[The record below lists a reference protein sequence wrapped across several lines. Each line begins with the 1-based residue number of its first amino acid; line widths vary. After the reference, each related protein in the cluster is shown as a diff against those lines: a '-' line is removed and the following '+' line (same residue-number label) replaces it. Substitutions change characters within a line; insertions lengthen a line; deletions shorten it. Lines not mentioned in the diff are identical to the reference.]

1 MIMVSS
7 SILPHVFA
15 YHFCDKSTRTRG
27 LSGKESACNA
37 RAAGSISGGEDP
49 QEKEMATHSSIFAW
63 EIPWRVEPSGL
74 QSIGSPRDRYN
85 SVTEQQQRRIHRIF
99 INFVQ
104 FHVNSATSCEL
115 QLAQLI

>member
-1 MIMVSS
+1 MMIMVSS

-63 EIPWRVEPSGL
+63 EIPWREEPGWLQCMGL
-74 QSIGSPRDRYN
+74 QKSQI
-85 SVTEQQQRRIHRIF
+85 
-99 INFVQ
+99 Q
-104 FHVNSATSCEL
+104 FSN
-115 QLAQLI
+115 